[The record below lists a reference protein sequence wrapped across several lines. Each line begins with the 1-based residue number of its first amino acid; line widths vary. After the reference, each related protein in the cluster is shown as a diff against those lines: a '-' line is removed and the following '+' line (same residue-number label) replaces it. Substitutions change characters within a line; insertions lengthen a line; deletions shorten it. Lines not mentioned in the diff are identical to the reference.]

1 MDTITLRQSLHP
13 KLLSPLILM
22 KICVVFI
29 IKRETV
35 ELCTS
40 FFYLTFSKALCVFY
54 QMWTSVKMV
63 HFPVMLKASVWIR
76 KVPMIAHVY
85 PDTPG
90 TATQSV

>member
-1 MDTITLRQSLHP
+1 MGTITLRQSLHP

-40 FFYLTFSKALCVFY
+40 FFIKPFPKRSVFFY